1 MTFIFS
7 VKVLLLISVTVEADA
22 KLILRRERPAVLER
36 VSERSK
42 NVVLECKINNETPPS
57 EPWDWYHQNK
67 WLYASDKP
75 WILVQQNHKNAQT
88 EKLYLYSSWYSRV
101 TTFDESRLT
110 IRVVQDSTNGLY
122 ECRNANSLLSDS
134 LQLFLLVPSKVS
146 SLLLTIDGESPP
158 PNAPYEVE
166 EGEHIVQCTA
176 AGFNPNST
184 TLTILLSFAGK
195 LQNVTSKSRVIDTE
209 AAVAAKADRFR
220 ATWSFTVRMES
231 FQSGQR
237 LMCNETESFNGSYA
251 IRLSVRKRNL
261 TVSSL
266 SMTIDGESPPP
277 NTTLNIQEGE
287 HTVQCTAVA
296 STTQLDIQLFLGNH
310 SQPVTAKLQETDK
323 ETVTARSTWNFT
335 VTLKTT
341 DSGKRLVCKETV
353 SFVEAH
359 GIRVNVSAIS
369 PQQEQSEDKLSLTSK
384 VAISAAVGVPAL
396 LGTCLVLARYCNNVS
411 DLFSVNTPSLPCF
424 EPASPR
430 DGSSSQTSQS
440 TESEEDRDKN
450 TVEGNLA
457 KAGQTTNA
465 G

>member
-1 MTFIFS
+1 MQKHNI
-7 VKVLLLISVTVEADA
+7 
-22 KLILRRERPAVLER
+22 
-36 VSERSK
+36 
-42 NVVLECKINNETPPS
+42 PS
-57 EPWDWYHQNK
+57 
-67 WLYASDKP
+67 
-75 WILVQQNHKNAQT
+75 
-88 EKLYLYSSWYSRV
+88 
-101 TTFDESRLT
+101 
-110 IRVVQDSTNGLY
+110 
-122 ECRNANSLLSDS
+122 SDS
-134 LQLFLLVPSKVS
+134 PQLFLLVPSKVS

-251 IRLSVRKRNL
+251 IRLSVRKRNP

-384 VAISAAVGVPAL
+384 VAISLAVGVPAL
-396 LGTCLVLARYCNNVS
+396 LGTCLVIARYCENV
-411 DLFSVNTPSLPCF
+411 LGLCSVNTPSLPCF
-424 EPASPR
+424 EPASPS
-430 DGSSSQTSQS
+430 DGSSSQTEQS